1 MEDKFFKDVFGDQE
15 GVLSESAQG
24 LVLEAFNKKVDELTT
39 ERVDL
44 ALEAQDIEHK
54 DMLQVIVEKY
64 QNKIDTEKTQ
74 LTEQIDTDHAK
85 IVEDTFAKLES
96 DRVAKMVQVKDHYE
110 TQLNEGV
117 STHVTT
123 LVEGV
128 DAYLD
133 TFLDKHIPADLIKE
147 SAKKDYS
154 KDLLKKI
161 SKIVTIDESVSTD
174 IREGMIDANKTIT
187 EQAQEIEDLKRENL
201 LSEKLTNLPILEQR
215 FIRESFKGKTV
226 EHIGRNFDYAR
237 TLFSEGVAA
246 QQTSSQNVDRP
257 IEVVLESTEVS
268 EEREVKAN
276 SAMAGWANSVANTG
290 IYD

>member
-54 DMLQVIVEKY
+54 DMLQIIVEKY
-64 QNKIDTEKTQ
+64 ENKIDNEKLQ

-85 IVEDTFAKLES
+85 IVEDTFAKLDT
-96 DRVAKMVQVKDHYE
+96 DRVNKIVQVKEHYE
-110 TQLNEGV
+110 KQLDEGV
-117 STHVTT
+117 STHVNT
-123 LVEGV
+123 LIEGI
-128 DAYLD
+128 DSYLN
-133 TFLDKHIPADLIKE
+133 TFLDKHIPADII
-147 SAKKDYS
+147 KDYS

-174 IREGMIDANKTIT
+174 IREGMVDANKTIT
-187 EQAQEIEDLKRENL
+187 EQKLEIEDLKREKL
-201 LSEKLTNLPILEQR
+201 LSEKLTNLPILEQT

-226 EHIGRNFDYAR
+226 DHIGRNFDFAR
-237 TLFSEGVAA
+237 TLFSEGVST

-257 IEVVLESTEVS
+257 TEVVLESTKVS
-268 EEREVKAN
+268 EEREVTIN
-276 SAMAGWANSVANTG
+276 PAMAGWVSKVANTG